1 VTPDGQ
7 VALWHRDCWD
17 LRDVPLPVAAAPTA
31 PVSRP
36 PRSLR
41 IMRALAGALSRLR
54 PGSLSGARS
63 RGRIGAAAGA
73 RFGALAR
80 SLFRALSVALARTR
94 VAAAAGARLG
104 VAAAV
109 RFGAAAG
116 VRLRPLVS
124 TRRRIAMTALS
135 GVAAASMLAL
145 VIWLWPLRPDAG
157 PPLSLAS
164 REPLAIHSARPSRED
179 PPPRRDRT
187 VRPIGE
193 AAEIPAVDGM
203 PLDELYP
210 SLKDWVHPV
219 TASAEYMPTFP
230 GRLFGAERH
239 GVMRTE
245 CGAGHCGVDL
255 DGPRGRP
262 IVAVAAG
269 TVIHVDRSE
278 RGGDG
283 RSGRYVRIQHVDG
296 TFTAYMH
303 MDEVAEGL
311 APGTAIARGQYVGTL
326 GATAVY
332 AAPPH
337 LHFSLE
343 VPNHGDRGGT
353 HYVNPA
359 PFLLRSTIVPVI
371 ERPDRPALN

>member
-1 VTPDGQ
+1 MTASDCPRCSGAVGLHDGRPSVTPDGQ
-7 VALWHRDCWD
+7 VALWHHDCWD
-17 LRDVPLPVAAAPTA
+17 MRDVPLPVAAAPTA
-31 PVSRP
+31 PVSYA
-36 PRSLR
+36 PRSRR
-41 IMRALAGALSRLR
+41 IVNALARALSGALSR
-54 PGSLSGARS
+54 GGSGAV
-63 RGRIGAAAGA
+63 AGA
-73 RFGALAR
+73 RLG
-80 SLFRALSVALARTR
+80 
-94 VAAAAGARLG
+94 AAAGARLG
-104 VAAAV
+104 
-109 RFGAAAG
+109 AAAG
-116 VRLRPLVS
+116 AHLRPLVS
-124 TRRRIAMTALS
+124 SPRRIATVALS
-135 GVAAASMLAL
+135 GVAVAGVLAL
-145 VIWLWPLRPDAG
+145 VAWQWPLSPDAA
-157 PPLSLAS
+157 PPLSLTS

-179 PPPRRDRT
+179 PPPRRSRT
-187 VRPIGE
+187 VRPIGV
-193 AAEIPAVDGM
+193 ADEIPAVDGM

-219 TASAEYMPTFP
+219 TASAEYMPTLKS
-230 GRLFGAERH
+230 RLFGSERQ

-269 TVIHVDRSE
+269 TVIHVDRRE

-283 RSGRYVRIQHVDG
+283 RSGRYVRVQHVDG

-303 MDEVAEGL
+303 MDEVADGL
-311 APGTAIARGQYVGTL
+311 VPGSPIARGQYLGTL

-343 VPNHGDRGGT
+343 VPNHGDHAGT

-371 ERPDRPALN
+371 ERPERPALN